1 MAKIS
6 KRVGTLN
13 FLIQMKKKV
22 INFFACSAIVIAVGF
37 SLQKSYDSMDSTT
50 ESDLVA
56 ENVEALSNADV
67 GVQYSCRKNYIAGK
81 WPCVWYLSGESC
93 TGCKKP

>member
-1 MAKIS
+1 MPKIL

-22 INFFACSAIVIAVGF
+22 IKIFACSAIVIAVGF
-37 SLQKSYDSMDSTT
+37 GLQKSYDSMSSTT

-56 ENVEALSNADV
+56 ENVEALSSADV
-67 GVQYSCRKNYIAGK
+67 GVQYSCRKNYTGK
-81 WPCVWYLSGESC
+81 KWVCMWYLSGASC